1 MVIFLYFQ
9 VAENEHH
16 FSLFSS
22 KGLFHDSNM
31 HILQLGKKH
40 GRQGQKQ
47 NQSTIMAKIIPSS
60 KP

>member
-1 MVIFLYFQ
+1 M
-9 VAENEHH
+9 AENEHH